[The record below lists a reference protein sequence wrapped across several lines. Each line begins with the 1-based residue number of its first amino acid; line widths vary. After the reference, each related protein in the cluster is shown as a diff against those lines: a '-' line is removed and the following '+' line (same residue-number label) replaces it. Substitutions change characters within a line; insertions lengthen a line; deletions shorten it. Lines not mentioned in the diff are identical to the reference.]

1 MTIAVPPFYRA
12 KSLAMAVLIVLFG
25 ASALVGSSSASAS
38 AAASSTGSI
47 SGTVYGQGVPNAP
60 LAGASVSLELPGGSY
75 VQFTT
80 TAVDGSYLFSGLPAA
95 GYVLDFSPA
104 YGQNFGSVW
113 WNGQAGISTATVVAV
128 EGGASVANISPT
140 LPVAGTVS
148 GTVNTPNG
156 PGSNSTVS
164 IFNSSGNYVSA
175 SSADSTGAYSVIGV
189 APGSYTADFAA
200 PPGSGLVDQWW
211 NGKSSQ
217 ASADY
222 FTVTGGQVTSGIDGS
237 LSSGASV
244 SGIIA
249 GAGTPNVRL
258 ADAEVIAIDST
269 GSYAGFTQSVA
280 DGSYSLTGLTAGS
293 YTVQFSAPIGSDFGG
308 QWWQDQPSQ
317 AAADYFTVST
327 GQALTGFDAVLPVA
341 GGISGTVLGAGS
353 PNLPLG
359 GVTVGAF
366 TPGSLGAV
374 GYATTY
380 PDGTYT
386 LPGLAPGS
394 YTVNFLAQYPETNAT
409 QWWQG
414 GATQSTATP
423 VTVTAGAMTT
433 GISAVLG
440 AGATVSGTISGKSA
454 SGSVFPAQNA
464 NANLYSEDGT
474 FISDTYADNRG
485 DFSISNL
492 APGSYLLQFT
502 PRGDTTD
509 FIPQWWKNKS
519 TAATATPITVRAGE
533 VRSNIDPIL
542 AGSTLK
548 ATTPKISGIPKVGR
562 TLTAKSGK
570 WGPGT
575 VVFSYQWARN
585 GTAVQGAI
593 SSTYV
598 STTADAGSTITVTV
612 TGSEPNHTTQ
622 SLTSARTVTIS
633 GGGLSTVAPTINGIP
648 THGQILTAAPGSW
661 GPGTVA
667 MTYKWFRGSSPI
679 TRVTSS
685 TYTLTSADIGKSI
698 TVRVTG
704 AENGFTPVTVASTPT
719 PVVN

>member
-1 MTIAVPPFYRA
+1 MTTAVPPFYRA
-12 KSLAMAVLIVLFG
+12 KSLAIAILIALLG
-25 ASALVGSSSASAS
+25 ACALVGGASTS
-38 AAASSTGSI
+38 ASSTSAGSI

-80 TAVDGSYLFSGLPAA
+80 TAADGSYLFSGLPAA

-104 YGQNFGSVW
+104 DGQNFGSVW
-113 WNGQAGISTATVVAV
+113 WNSQAGISTATVVAV

-140 LPVAGTVS
+140 LPIGGTVS
-148 GTVNTPNG
+148 GTVKTPSG
-156 PGSNSTVS
+156 PGSFSSVD
-164 IFNSSGNYVSA
+164 IIDSSGKYVSA
-175 SSADSTGAYSVIGV
+175 GFTDSTGAYSVTGI
-189 APGSYTADFAA
+189 APGSYTADFVA
-200 PPGSGLVDQWW
+200 PAGSGLVPQWW

-217 ASADY
+217 ATADY

-244 SGIIA
+244 SGVID

-258 ADAEVIAIDST
+258 ADAQVTAVDST
-269 GSYAGFTQSVA
+269 GGYAGFTQSAA

-308 QWWQDQPSQ
+308 VWWRDQPSQ
-317 AAADYFTVST
+317 AAAEYLTVST
-327 GQALTGFDAVLPVA
+327 GQALTGFDALLPVA
-341 GGISGTVLGAGS
+341 GGLSGTVLAAGS
-353 PNLPLG
+353 PNVPLG

-374 GYATTY
+374 GYATTNA
-380 PDGTYT
+380 DGTYT

-423 VTVTAGAMTT
+423 VTVASGATTT

-440 AGATVSGTISGKSA
+440 AGATISGTVSGKSA

-464 NANLYSEDGT
+464 NANLYSENGT
-474 FISDTYADNRG
+474 FISDTYAGNHG

-502 PRGDTTD
+502 PQGDTTD
-509 FIPQWWKNKS
+509 FIPQWWKNKPTS
-519 TAATATPITVRAGE
+519 ANATPITVRAGE
-533 VRSNIDPIL
+533 MRSNIDPIL

-548 ATTPKISGIPKVGR
+548 ATTPKISGLPKVGR
-562 TLTAKSGK
+562 TLTAKPGK
-570 WGPGT
+570 WGPGI

-585 GTAVQGAI
+585 GTAVQGAT

-598 STTADAGSTITVTV
+598 LTTADAGSTITVTV

-622 SLTSARTVTIS
+622 SLTSAKTVTIS
-633 GGGLSTVAPTINGIP
+633 GGVLSTVAPTINGIA

-667 MTYKWFRGSSPI
+667 LAYTWFRGSSPI

-685 TYTLTSADIGKSI
+685 AYTLTSADIGKSI

-704 AENGFTPVTVASTPT
+704 AENGFTPVTVASAPT
-719 PVVN
+719 PVVD